1 MAGSVIRSNEEA
13 SYILDP
19 VNKADDLGLPPGM
32 REVYLQGVRDQLGG
46 IAELA
51 ERLVAAGGDIDAVD
65 QLRREAHKIR
75 GSAGSFG
82 FAQATAVA
90 AELEEAAKQWLAQPE
105 QGANTRGAMARAF
118 VRRLAA
124 ALFTKQR
131 SAAASPSPPPV
142 PPPVPPP
149 PPTQALR
156 TDAPP
161 AAARDPTQVPE
172 LILIEDDPAVAERLA
187 FGIEVRGY
195 RFVVQRTG
203 PAALDYLRRLN
214 TGGTVPLVLVDVDRP
229 DLDGYSILEALQQE
243 CPGKFR
249 IVLMTEHG
257 DTRKQRRGREA
268 GALDYLVTGTS
279 LWTALE
285 DIRRWVG
292 R

>member
-1 MAGSVIRSNEEA
+1 
-13 SYILDP
+13 
-19 VNKADDLGLPPGM
+19 M
-32 REVYLQGVRDQLGG
+32 REGYLQGARDQLGG

-51 ERLVAAGGDIDAVD
+51 ERLVAAGNDIDAVD

-124 ALFTKQR
+124 ALFTKQGD
-131 SAAASPSPPPV
+131 SAASPSHPPA
-142 PPPVPPP
+142 PPP
-149 PPTQALR
+149 PPTPAPR

-161 AAARDPTQVPE
+161 AVARDPTRVPE
-172 LILIEDDPAVAERLA
+172 LIVVEDDTTVAERLS

-195 RFVVQRTG
+195 RFVVQRTR
-203 PAALDYLRRLN
+203 PDALDYLRRLN
-214 TGGTVPLVLVDVDRP
+214 TAGTVPLVLIDVDRP
-229 DLDGYSILEALQQE
+229 DLDGYSILQALQQE

-257 DTRKQRRGREA
+257 DMRKQRRGREA

>member
-1 MAGSVIRSNEEA
+1 VE
-13 SYILDP
+13 
-19 VNKADDLGLPPGM
+19 DLGLPPGM
-32 REVYLQGVRDQLGG
+32 REGYLQGARDQLGG

-51 ERLVAAGGDIDAVD
+51 ERLVAAGDDIDAVD

-105 QGANTRGAMARAF
+105 QGVKTRGAVARAF

-124 ALFTKQR
+124 ALFTKQ
-131 SAAASPSPPPV
+131 AAAAPVSTKLPPTLHQ
-142 PPPVPPP
+142 P
-149 PPTQALR
+149 PPTSTTSA
-156 TDAPP
+156 APES
-161 AAARDPTQVPE
+161 AASDVPE
-172 LILIEDDPAVAERLA
+172 LIVVEDDAAVAERLA

-195 RFVVQRTG
+195 RFVVHRTG
-203 PAALDYLRRLN
+203 PDALDYLRRLN
-214 TGGTVPLVLVDVDRP
+214 TGGTVPLVLIDVDRP
-229 DLDGYSILEALQQE
+229 DLDGYSILQALQQE

-249 IVLMTEHG
+249 VVLMTEHG
-257 DTRKQRRGREA
+257 DMRKQRRGRET
-268 GALDYLVTGTS
+268 GALDYLVMGTS

>member
-1 MAGSVIRSNEEA
+1 
-13 SYILDP
+13 
-19 VNKADDLGLPPGM
+19 VNKGDDLGLPPGM
-32 REVYLQGVRDQLGG
+32 SEVYLQGARDQLGG

-51 ERLVAAGGDIDAVD
+51 ERLVAAGDDIDAVD

-105 QGANTRGAMARAF
+105 QGANSRGAVARAF

-124 ALFTKQR
+124 ALFTKQ
-131 SAAASPSPPPV
+131 AAAVPVPTEPPPNLDQ
-142 PPPVPPP
+142 P
-149 PPTQALR
+149 PPTLTTSVA
-156 TDAPP
+156 P
-161 AAARDPTQVPE
+161 AATDVPE
-172 LILIEDDPAVAERLA
+172 LIVVEDDAAVAERLA

-203 PAALDYLRRLN
+203 PAALDYLRKLN
-214 TGGTVPLVLVDVDRP
+214 TGGTVPLVLIDVDRP
-229 DLDGYSILEALQQE
+229 DLDGYSILQALQAE

-249 IVLMTEHG
+249 VVLMTEHG
-257 DTRKQRRGREA
+257 DKRKQRRGRETC
-268 GALDYLVTGTS
+268 ALDYLVTGTS

>member
-1 MAGSVIRSNEEA
+1 
-13 SYILDP
+13 
-19 VNKADDLGLPPGM
+19 M
-32 REVYLQGVRDQLGG
+32 REVYLQGARDQLGG

-51 ERLVAAGGDIDAVD
+51 ERLVAAGDDIDAVD
-65 QLRREAHKIR
+65 HLRREAHKIR

-90 AELEEAAKQWLAQPE
+90 AELEEAAKQWLAQPG
-105 QGANTRGAMARAF
+105 QGVNTRGAVARAF

-124 ALFTKQR
+124 ALFTKR
-131 SAAASPSPPPV
+131 SAAVPVPTEPPPNLDR
-142 PPPVPPP
+142 PA
-149 PPTQALR
+149 PTLTTSVA
-156 TDAPP
+156 T
-161 AAARDPTQVPE
+161 AATEVPE
-172 LILIEDDPAVAERLA
+172 LIVVEDDAAVAERLA

-195 RFVVQRTG
+195 RFVVLRTG

-214 TGGTVPLVLVDVDRP
+214 TGGTVPLVLIDVDRP
-229 DLDGYSILEALQQE
+229 DLDGYAILQALQEE
-243 CPGKFR
+243 CPAKFHV
-249 IVLMTEHG
+249 VLMTEHG
-257 DTRKQRRGREA
+257 DKRK

>member
-1 MAGSVIRSNEEA
+1 MSQVE
-13 SYILDP
+13 
-19 VNKADDLGLPPGM
+19 DLGLPPGM
-32 REVYLQGVRDQLGG
+32 REGYLHGARDQLGG

-51 ERLVAAGGDIDAVD
+51 ERLVAAGDDIDAID

-90 AELEEAAKQWLAQPE
+90 AELEEAAKQWLAQPRNGVADRD
-105 QGANTRGAMARAF
+105 QAARGY

-124 ALFTKQR
+124 ALFTKQ
-131 SAAASPSPPPV
+131 AAPAPPTAPPPSLHL
-142 PPPVPPP
+142 PA
-149 PPTQALR
+149 PTSTTSTTSVAPDGA
-156 TDAPP
+156 TD
-161 AAARDPTQVPE
+161 VPE
-172 LILIEDDPAVAERLA
+172 LIVVEDDAAVAERLA

-195 RFVVQRTG
+195 RFVLHRTG
-203 PAALDYLRRLN
+203 PEALDYLRKLN
-214 TGGTVPLVLVDVDRP
+214 TGGTVPLVLIDVDRP
-229 DLDGYSILEALQQE
+229 DLDGYSILKALQHE

-249 IVLMTEHG
+249 MVLMTEHS
-257 DTRKQRRGREA
+257 DKRKQRRGREA